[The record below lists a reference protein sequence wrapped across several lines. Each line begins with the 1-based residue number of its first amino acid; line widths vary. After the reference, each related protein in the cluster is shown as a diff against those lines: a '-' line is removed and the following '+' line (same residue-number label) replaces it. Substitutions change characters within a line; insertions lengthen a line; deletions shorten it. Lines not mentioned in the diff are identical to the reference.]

1 MTSLHYAAKAGHL
14 EVVKHLIEAGA
25 NTTYETKDGRI
36 PLCHAAS
43 NSHNDVL
50 SFLFSKE
57 HDTHML
63 MDDKKVICTYFF
75 YFVLLMVISFFYK
88 IFGRHESFCGAT
100 DTPVLDFW

>member
-63 MDDKKVICTYFF
+63 MDDKKVICIYIFF
-75 YFVLLMVISFFYK
+75 LICLKFSVGSSISRRK
-88 IFGRHESFCGAT
+88 
-100 DTPVLDFW
+100 TPTQPF